1 MATHFARGTF
11 NADNVISPRLNDECH
26 NEAREL
32 PEHRRY
38 RYLASRSLLAELMFM
53 LYGFKELPSL
63 SRNPQGRP
71 HFSDATLADFSLSYA
86 GNMVGVA
93 LATDGRCGL
102 GMELRRA
109 ARNLTNPLASR
120 SEPGLTSN
128 ETIWIANQND
138 PAEAK
143 SQLMTLRRSVLKLTG
158 HPEQELQLLPGAGR
172 LRVADTPDVEAVSDA
187 EDVLVWAIAV
197 SPTTDKLKLWEFDS
211 QQGWRGLPD
220 TQKRTQGP
228 DARLMRFTSLPAEKA
243 LILN

>member
-11 NADNVISPRLNDECH
+11 NADHLISPRLSEECH

-32 PEHRRY
+32 PEHRRH
-38 RYLASRSLLAELMFM
+38 RFLASRSLLAELVFM
-53 LYGFKELPSL
+53 LYGLKTLPSL
-63 SRNPQGRP
+63 SRDEQGRP
-71 HFSDATLADFSLSYA
+71 HFSDAGLADFSLSYA
-86 GNMVGVA
+86 GNLVGVA
-93 LATDGRCGL
+93 LTTDGRCGL
-102 GMELRRA
+102 GMELQRA
-109 ARNLTNPLASR
+109 ARTLSHPLAAR
-120 SEPGLTSN
+120 CEPGLTSN

-138 PAEAK
+138 PVEAK

-158 HPEQELQLLPGAGR
+158 QPKQELQLLPGAGR
-172 LRVADTPDVEAVSDA
+172 LRVADTPNVEAVCDA

-197 SPTTDKLKLWEFDS
+197 SPTTDKLKVWEFDM

-220 TQKRTQGP
+220 TQKRTQGA